1 MCQQTKPAAARN
13 VTFHGGGGYHI
24 GTFPGNEFEWLSSFY
39 PPREGYLVETQ
50 EQLPQLKTD
59 DSAKVCDVSKSPY
72 LAKGDGVTLN
82 TVALQ
87 KAIDDCAG
95 TAEAAGTVLLPAS
108 GSAGTNGT
116 AYVSG
121 ALFLRSHIVLH
132 ISPGAVLRG
141 SAILKDNATW
151 PWTYKRIAGFMEF
164 GHASLLN
171 GAVCKQMKP
180 ACPTGCKGQDLGDQC
195 AEWTKLQ
202 NVAMQGG
209 GTIDGDG
216 TSWLKPPY
224 VNIRPVLMHLAW
236 IDGLIIEDL
245 LITRPPF
252 WTIHPVFSTNMVV
265 RNCSV
270 QTVGIG
276 NGDGIDVVRKPTNL
290 LHHFMKHVSFSS
302 VCTEL
307 AGLFRTQHPTC

>member
-1 MCQQTKPAAARN
+1 MCQQTKPQSAQN

-39 PPREGYLVETQ
+39 PPREVYLEAQVQ
-50 EQLPQLKTD
+50 QQQLKMD
-59 DSAKVCDVSKSPY
+59 DSTGKVCDVTKAPY

-82 TVALQ
+82 TLALQ
-87 KAIDDCAG
+87 KAIDDCSG
-95 TAEAAGTVLLPAS
+95 TVGAPGTVLLPS
-108 GSAGTNGT
+108 LPTPAGTNGST

-121 ALFLRSHIVLH
+121 ALFLRSHLVLN
-132 ISPGAVLRG
+132 IAPGAVLRG
-141 SAILKDNATW
+141 SATLKDNATW

-171 GAVCKQMKP
+171 GGRCQHMKP
-180 ACPTGCKGQDLGDQC
+180 ACPTGCKGQSLGDQC

-202 NVAMQGG
+202 DVALRGG

-236 IDGLIIEDL
+236 IDGLVIEDL

-252 WTIHPVFSTNMVV
+252 WTIHP
-265 RNCSV
+265 
-270 QTVGIG
+270 
-276 NGDGIDVVRKPTNL
+276 
-290 LHHFMKHVSFSS
+290 
-302 VCTEL
+302 
-307 AGLFRTQHPTC
+307 